1 MQGKRLTEQAVP
13 QRRRRIVPGG
23 GYSRKTGNRI
33 RSIPEIARPSLSARA
48 GATGRE
54 TMVQAAA
61 KTMRV
66 RPDGK
71 PGSSKAARKIT
82 PAEAMAVPRLPRA
95 DGRSAARAG
104 GRKPGRVSIDDATI
118 YDSVYTA
125 IVDHVILPGT
135 KLPEDVLARAFGVS
149 RTRIRKVLL
158 ALAHENLNLVT
169 LQHNRGAS
177 VSKPSEQE
185 AREVFAA
192 RRVVEAG
199 IIADLAR
206 RIAPEQVAEL
216 RRFVAREHTAEKE
229 RDRRS
234 MIRLSGEFHLELARL
249 MRNEPLIV
257 FLRALISRTSLI
269 VAVYEMPGNAMC
281 SHDEHGKLLDRLA
294 AHDVAGAVRY
304 MEEHL
309 QRLEDGLD
317 LQAGQRRPVDL
328 QDVFAR
334 MAGSLKAR

>member
-1 MQGKRLTEQAVP
+1 
-13 QRRRRIVPGG
+13 
-23 GYSRKTGNRI
+23 
-33 RSIPEIARPSLSARA
+33 
-48 GATGRE
+48 
-54 TMVQAAA
+54 
-61 KTMRV
+61 
-66 RPDGK
+66 
-71 PGSSKAARKIT
+71 
-82 PAEAMAVPRLPRA
+82 MAVPRLSKP
-95 DGRSAARAG
+95 GRSAGGTRSA
-104 GRKPGRVSIDDATI
+104 GRKPGGAAIDDATI
-118 YDSVYTA
+118 YDSVYSA

-135 KLPEDVLARAFGVS
+135 KLPEDVLAKAFGVS

-177 VSKPSEQE
+177 VAKPGEQE

-199 IIADLAR
+199 IAADLAR
-206 RIAPEQVAEL
+206 RITPGQVAAL
-216 RRFVAREHTAEKE
+216 RRFVAREHEAEQG
-229 RDRRS
+229 RDRRA
-234 MIRLSGEFHLELARL
+234 MIKLSGEFHLELARL
-249 MRNEPLIV
+249 IHNEPLIV

-309 QRLEDGLD
+309 TRLEDGLD
-317 LQAGQRRPVDL
+317 LHAGRRQPVDL

-334 MAGSLKAR
+334 MATGRR

>member
-1 MQGKRLTEQAVP
+1 MSADGR
-13 QRRRRIVPGG
+13 
-23 GYSRKTGNRI
+23 TG
-33 RSIPEIARPSLSARA
+33 
-48 GATGRE
+48 
-54 TMVQAAA
+54 
-61 KTMRV
+61 
-66 RPDGK
+66 
-71 PGSSKAARKIT
+71 RKIT

-95 DGRSAARAG
+95 EARAAVRPG
-104 GRKPGRVSIDDATI
+104 GRKPGRVVMDDATI

-125 IVDHVILPGT
+125 IVDHIILPGT
-135 KLPEDVLARAFGVS
+135 KLPEDVLAKAFGVS

-177 VSKPSEQE
+177 VTKPSEQE

-206 RIAPEQVAEL
+206 RITPEQVAEL
-216 RRFVAREHTAEKE
+216 RRFVAREHDAERE
-229 RDRRS
+229 RDRRV
-234 MIRLSGEFHLELARL
+234 MIKLSGEFHLELARL

-304 MEEHL
+304 MEDHL

-317 LQAGQRRPVDL
+317 LNAGRRRPVDL

-334 MAGSLKAR
+334 VAGSLKGR